1 MEDRVEMT
9 SAPEIGLEDRLEL
22 ERVKHPPQDT
32 SYARGVNVERL
43 GYAANCWKIIIGV
56 LLCPCNAY

>member
-1 MEDRVEMT
+1 MEDRVELT

-32 SYARGVNVERL
+32 SYARGVNL
-43 GYAANCWKIIIGV
+43 GRSSHCGTSEGDEFVRK
-56 LLCPCNAY
+56 